1 MKTNHNS
8 SKAFNKVILAFL
20 CLMSDDGGCCAGDH
34 AESCSTLEQCGG
46 KLGSAVP
53 RDEGTKVY
61 LSIYVFILGIS

>member
-1 MKTNHNS
+1 
-8 SKAFNKVILAFL
+8 
-20 CLMSDDGGCCAGDH
+20 MSDDGGCCAGDH

-53 RDEGTKVY
+53 RDERTKVY